1 MVDLSVIQWL
11 DLAGVFVFA
20 SSGAL
25 VAARKRLDIF
35 GFVVVGFITAVGGGT
50 LRDML
55 VSVPVFWIQSS
66 IYVWIT
72 LAASVMT
79 FGFSGFIDRRKQ
91 WIVWFDAIG
100 LSVFCVLGASKGLEI
115 NQNPRDQLRP
125 RAHLLRRGYQRG
137 QRHPYPRAYNC
148 QYRCHRALFLRH
160 LRSLNRDN

>member
-1 MVDLSVIQWL
+1 MVDLSVIEWL

-55 VSVPVFWIQSS
+55 VNVPVFWIQGS

-79 FGFSGFIDRRKQ
+79 FGFSSFIDRRKQ
-91 WIVWFDAIG
+91 WIVWFE
-100 LSVFCVLGASKGLEI
+100 L
-115 NQNPRDQLRP
+115 
-125 RAHLLRRGYQRG
+125 Y
-137 QRHPYPRAYNC
+137 
-148 QYRCHRALFLRH
+148 
-160 LRSLNRDN
+160 